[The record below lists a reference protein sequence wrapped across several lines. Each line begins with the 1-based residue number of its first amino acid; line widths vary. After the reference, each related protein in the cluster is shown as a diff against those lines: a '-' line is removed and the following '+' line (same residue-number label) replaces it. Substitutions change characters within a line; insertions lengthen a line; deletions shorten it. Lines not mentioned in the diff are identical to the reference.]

1 MSESAPPAD
10 PAATAPAAGTE
21 GKPSVLIIGGLGY
34 VGRFLA
40 NYIHSNQLA
49 STLRLVDKQLPQ
61 LASLAPEHQDACSM
75 ENFMQADAAR
85 EQSQSRIF
93 DLPPGPD
100 GTKRRRSLQSTKLS
114 VERCGG
120 QRGCEKRSQ
129 GIHRGQHGKCQM
141 EARGGRRTLQDVR
154 PETMRAQIPAYL
166 RSLRRR
172 VDRSK
177 DEYSTQWRSQNDQI
191 PNAPNDKIIF
201 NVVDKGQTTQGTMA
215 NIIKQIFGIETGFQ
229 NTLVNTFA
237 RLNLEHVVD
246 DLNDDTL
253 DDWADLQEASG
264 IKDNGGP
271 LSPFMEKELLRDADL
286 SLDGSRFETVLGFRP
301 QHECIN
307 KEEVEGVIASYK
319 RMNCCE
325 SRKCDTPSI
334 YKQLFEH
341 VSPSDLSYPPSPHV
355 CREQAF
361 MLPSA
366 TGRPQ
371 EATWISETFP
381 SLSIALKRTVT
392 LMRTATRHSKD
403 QSNIASLER
412 MERNSYT

>member
-1 MSESAPPAD
+1 MSANAPPAD
-10 PAATAPAAGTE
+10 PAATAPVAGTE
-21 GKPSVLIIGGLGY
+21 GKPNVLIIGGLGY

-40 NYIHSNQLA
+40 NYIHTNQLA

-75 ENFMQADAAR
+75 ENFMQADASR

-100 GTKRRRSLQSTKLS
+100 GAKREFDY
-114 VERCGG
+114 VFNCGG
-120 QRGCEKRSQ
+120 ETRYSQEDEVYKVRSYQLSIAVGKEAAKRGVKAFIEVSTGSVYNPNRNPQKEGDKTTKPHTKQAKWKLAAGEELCKMSGLRLCVLRFPHIYGPYAGGWIGTQ
-129 GIHRGQHGKCQM
+129 LAL
-141 EARGGRRTLQDVR
+141 ARVYQSREPKETLKWLWGADLRTNTVHVEDAA
-154 PETMRAQIPAYL
+154 RALWMAA
-166 RSLRRR
+166 
-172 VDRSK
+172 
-177 DEYSTQWRSQNDQI
+177 EWRSQNDQI
-191 PNAPNDKIIF
+191 PNALNDKIIF

-215 NIIKQIFGIETGFQ
+215 DIIKQIFGIETGFQ

-264 IKDNGGP
+264 IKDDGGP

-301 QHECIN
+301 QHERIT

-319 RMNCCE
+319 RMNWW
-325 SRKCDTPSI
+325 P
-334 YKQLFEH
+334 
-341 VSPSDLSYPPSPHV
+341 
-355 CREQAF
+355 
-361 MLPSA
+361 
-366 TGRPQ
+366 
-371 EATWISETFP
+371 
-381 SLSIALKRTVT
+381 
-392 LMRTATRHSKD
+392 
-403 QSNIASLER
+403 
-412 MERNSYT
+412 